1 MAETWQVG
9 MQVLLRTFNQIL
21 TAGISITAF
30 SLLLHALTFNLKDR
44 VARSFA
50 LILICVVIVFTADS
64 FSSTVDVP
72 WEIELWLRIQWVGII
87 LLPATY
93 LHFSDAILAT
103 TGKVSRGRR
112 RWAVRFSYFASAV
125 FMLSLAFDSFVG
137 PIQTDVGPA
146 AHLQPTQLTFVFML
160 CYMTVMMVSWINFY
174 RAYRRTTNTTS
185 RRRMVYLITGAVSP
199 ALGSFPFLL
208 FGSGYAALHPLLFWI
223 VAFLTNML
231 VGVLIVVMAYAVA
244 FFGVPWPDRVVKAR
258 LFKWL
263 MRGPLTASITL
274 GLVTIVRRLGE
285 GFGFSYTALV
295 PIAMTGSVVLLEFL
309 ITLFAPLGERF
320 LFDGNDRTELE
331 LLRTLEERL
340 LTKND
345 LSQFL
350 EMILAAVC
358 DRLQAPGAYLLAIN
372 PDGLEL
378 VVKTGTVDIKD
389 KEAHD
394 EDILSF
400 LSDHHE
406 GDGILRWNGDFL
418 IPLFNIKTINRE
430 LLGLIGII
438 GVDGI
443 KLEEE
448 QSDGLELLIRRA
460 SLALRDRQTQQQV
473 VQSLMEL
480 SPQVDLIQRLRAA
493 SRYNPSNILV
503 AGNPSDSETVQWVK
517 DALTHYWGGPKLT
530 DNPLLQLRIVQAAS
544 GDHEANDA
552 NALRA
557 LLREAIEKVRPEG
570 ERRYTSEWILYN
582 ILDMKFMEGRKV
594 REIALRLAM
603 SEADLYRK
611 QRIAIETVAKIIVE
625 MENGARERE
634 MKVVKVFTS
643 GEN

>member
-1 MAETWQVG
+1 MSQSWLLELIT
-9 MQVLLRTFNQIL
+9 LLRTFNQIL

-30 SLLLHALTFNLKDR
+30 SLLLYALTFNLKDR

-64 FSSTVDVP
+64 FSQTVTVP
-72 WEIELWLRIQWVGII
+72 WEIELWLKIQWVGII

-112 RWAVRFSYFASAV
+112 RWAVRFSYFACGI
-125 FMLSLAFDSFVG
+125 FLLSLPFDSFVG
-137 PIQTDVGPA
+137 PLTTDNSPA
-146 AHLQPTQLTFVFML
+146 PHLAPTTLTLIFML
-160 CYMTVMMVSWINFY
+160 FYLILMVTSWINFY
-174 RAYRRTTNTTS
+174 RAYRRTTNPTS
-185 RRRMVYLITGAVSP
+185 RRRMIYLITGALSP

-208 FGSGYAALHPLLFWI
+208 FGSGFAALHPLLFWI
-223 VAFLTNML
+223 VVFLTNML
-231 VGVLIVVMAYAVA
+231 VGVLVVVMAYAVA

-295 PIAMTGSVVLLEFL
+295 PIVMVGSVVLLEFL

-320 LFDGNDRTELE
+320 LFDGNDHTELE

-340 LTKND
+340 LSKND

-358 DRLQAPGAYLLAIN
+358 DRMQSPGAYILAVN
-372 PDGLEL
+372 SEGLEM
-378 VVKTGTVDIKD
+378 VVRTGMEKGLHED
-389 KEAHD
+389 D
-394 EDILSF
+394 EDEEILRV
-400 LSDHHE
+400 LSDHTSA
-406 GDGILRWNGDFL
+406 DGMVKWKQDYL
-418 IPLFNIKTINRE
+418 IPLFNEKNINKE
-430 LLGLIGII
+430 LLGLIGIS

-443 KLEEE
+443 RLEEE
-448 QSDGLELLIRRA
+448 QSDALQILIRRA
-460 SLALRDRQTQQQV
+460 SLALRDRQIQQQV
-473 VQSLMEL
+473 VQSLVEL

-503 AGNPSDSETVQWVK
+503 SGNPSEAETVQWVK

-530 DNPLLQLRIVQAAS
+530 DNPLLQLKIIQ
-544 GDHEANDA
+544 EATLEHDGNDA

-557 LLREAIEKVRPEG
+557 ILREAIEKVRPEG
-570 ERRYTSEWILYN
+570 ERRFTSEWILYN

-611 QRIAIETVAKIIVE
+611 QRIAIETVAKIIVD
-625 MENGARERE
+625 MENEVQKKE
-634 MKVVKVFTS
+634 MKAEKVFPS
-643 GEN
+643 GAN

>member
-1 MAETWQVG
+1 MTESWQTVLL
-9 MQVLLRTFNQIL
+9 VLLRTFNQIL

-30 SLLLHALTFNLKDR
+30 SLLLYALSFNLRDR

-64 FSSTVDVP
+64 FSATVDVN
-72 WEIELWLRIQWVGII
+72 WEIELWLKIQWVGII

-112 RWAVRFSYFASAV
+112 RWAVRFSYFASAL
-125 FMLSLAFDSFVG
+125 FLLSLPFDSFVG
-137 PIQTDVGPA
+137 PLQTNGGPA
-146 AHLQPTQLTFVFML
+146 PHLQPTTLTFVFML
-160 CYMTVMMVSWINFY
+160 CYLVTMVISWFNFY
-174 RAYRRTTNTTS
+174 RAYRRTTNRTS
-185 RRRMVYLITGAVSP
+185 RRRMAYLITGAISP

-208 FGSGYAALHPLLFWI
+208 FGSGYAALHPLLFWM

-231 VGVLIVVMAYAVA
+231 VGVLIVIMAYAVA
-244 FFGVPWPDRVVKAR
+244 FFGVPWPDRVVKKR

-274 GLVTIVRRLGE
+274 GLMTIVRRLGE

-295 PIAMTGSVVLLEFL
+295 PIVMTGSVVVLEFL

-320 LFDGNDRTELE
+320 LFDGNDHTELE

-358 DRLQAPGAYLLAIN
+358 DRMQAPGAYILAIG
-372 PDGLEL
+372 PEGLEL
-378 VVKTGTVDIKD
+378 IVKTGVVDISN
-389 KEAHD
+389 KETPDNEVLGLLA
-394 EDILSF
+394 
-400 LSDHHE
+400 DH
-406 GDGILRWNGDFL
+406 NGSGEIIKWRDDNL
-418 IPLFNIKTINRE
+418 IPLYNEQTINKE
-430 LLGLIGII
+430 LMGLIGIS

-443 KLEEE
+443 KLDEE
-448 QSDGLELLIRRA
+448 QVNALQILTRRA

-473 VQSLMEL
+473 VQSLIEL
-480 SPQVDLIQRLRAA
+480 SPQVDLIEQLRAS
-493 SRYNPSNILV
+493 SRYNPANILTPGT
-503 AGNPSDSETVQWVK
+503 APESETVQWVK

-530 DNPLLQLRIVQAAS
+530 DNPLLQLRVVQTAMI
-544 GDHEANDA
+544 DHDGNDA

-557 LLREAIEKVRPEG
+557 ILRDAIEKVRPEG
-570 ERRYTSEWILYN
+570 ERRFTSEWILYN

-625 MENGARERE
+625 MENEARENE
-634 MKVVKVFTS
+634 LKAAKAFPS
-643 GEN
+643 GAI